1 MNIMMMTNTFTPH
14 VGGVARSVE
23 RFTAEYRRQGHR
35 VLVVAPKF
43 DKMDEDEVDVL
54 RIPAI
59 QHFNGSDFSVVL
71 PLQGLLAAAVEDFHP
86 DIIHTHHPF
95 LLGGTAL
102 RVARLHDLPLIF
114 THHTMYEQYTH
125 YVPGDSQAMKQFV
138 VQLSTSY
145 ANLCDLVFA
154 PSQSVAEVLRRRG
167 VRSAIEVVPTGVDI
181 QTFARGSG
189 PGFRAAMA
197 IPADALVIGHLGRL
211 APEKNLEFLATAVA
225 AYLQTDS
232 RAHFLLIGS
241 GPSEKS
247 IKQIFA
253 RENLSSRLHHAGL
266 LELPLLASGYQAM
279 DLFAFASGSE
289 TQGMVLTEAMAAGV
303 PVVALDAPGVR
314 EVVVD
319 GVNGRLLPD
328 KSVDA
333 FVVALQS
340 MAHLTPAR
348 MARLQAAARSTADN
362 FSQEST
368 ATRALALYEGV
379 RQRKKV
385 GAEPLSV
392 SNQEEYGTWEGM
404 VRRIRAEWDIFRNML
419 DAADAALHSGESE
432 DKKQP

>member
-14 VGGVARSVE
+14 IGGVARSVE

-43 DKMDEDEVDVL
+43 EKMPENEMDVV

-71 PLQGLLAAAVEDFHP
+71 PVHGPLASAVEDFHP
-86 DIIHTHHPF
+86 DIIHAHHPF

-102 RVARLHDLPLIF
+102 RMARRYDLPLIF

-138 VQLSTSY
+138 IQLSTSY
-145 ANLCDLVFA
+145 ANFCDLVFA
-154 PSQSVAEVLRRRG
+154 PSQSVAEVLQGRG
-167 VRSAIEVVPTGVDI
+167 VRTPIEVVPTGVDVKD
-181 QTFARGSG
+181 FARGSG
-189 PGFRAAMA
+189 PGFRAAMCL
-197 IPADALVIGHLGRL
+197 PADAFIIGHLGRL

-241 GPSEKS
+241 GPSEKT

-253 RENLSSRLHHAGL
+253 RANLALRLHHVGL
-266 LELPLLASGYQAM
+266 LEQPLLASSYQAM
-279 DLFAFASGSE
+279 DLFAFASRSE

-319 GVNGRLLPD
+319 GVNGRLLQD
-328 KSVDA
+328 ESHDA
-333 FVVALQS
+333 FVAALQS
-340 MAHLTPAR
+340 LANLSSGR
-348 MARLQAAARSTADN
+348 MTLLQEGARSTAWN
-362 FSQEST
+362 FSHEST
-368 ATRALALYEGV
+368 ASRALALYEGV
-379 RQRKKV
+379 RQRKEK
-385 GAEPLSV
+385 GNRQTV
-392 SNQEEYGTWEGM
+392 SSHEEYGTWEEM
-404 VRRIRAEWDIFRNML
+404 VRRIRVEWDIFKNVL
-419 DAADAALHSGESE
+419 DAADAAFHGGESE